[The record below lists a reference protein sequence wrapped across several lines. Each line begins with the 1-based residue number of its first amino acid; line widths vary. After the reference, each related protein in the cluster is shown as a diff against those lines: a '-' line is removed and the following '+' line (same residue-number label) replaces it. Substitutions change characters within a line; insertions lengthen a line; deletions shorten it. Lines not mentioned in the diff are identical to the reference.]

1 MCLFIIVIGNFFL
14 FISGGNQKDI
24 GQNHHGVCVFCCFVG
39 FSWRGNQRN
48 VTFPYLNKIKS
59 GVSFISQISGLGEL
73 LPLPDSQVGE
83 EGWFYSKDIREQAFL
98 IPVKIYPVQVLQVG
112 SHGPSRLSG
121 DIRDLLSWLLLGP
134 SVQPSSLSCWCPI
147 RIQHFYSVRH
157 CGPLTL

>member
-59 GVSFISQISGLGEL
+59 GCEL
-73 LPLPDSQVGE
+73 YFPNLRFG
-83 EGWFYSKDIREQAFL
+83 GT
-98 IPVKIYPVQVLQVG
+98 
-112 SHGPSRLSG
+112 PS
-121 DIRDLLSWLLLGP
+121 P
-134 SVQPSSLSCWCPI
+134 S
-147 RIQHFYSVRH
+147 
-157 CGPLTL
+157 